1 MGTPLSVDMGGFVAF
16 PVTKNTSEI
25 KGLSRNMAAAIGMDS
40 DDCTHVMAVLA
51 EATELDSVKEA
62 NGEAELV
69 KEARVKELLED
80 VLFLHARRVKPHVV
94 PFLEEGDGSIVGL
107 DVVEASV
114 DQVSSHAT
122 VHAYLHIQ
130 APIVA

>member
-1 MGTPLSVDMGGFVAF
+1 
-16 PVTKNTSEI
+16 
-25 KGLSRNMAAAIGMDS
+25 MDS

-51 EATELDSVKEA
+51 EATESDSVKEA

-69 KEARVKELLED
+69 EEAPVKELLAD
-80 VLFLHARRVKPHVV
+80 VLFFHARRVKPHVV
-94 PFLEEGDGSIVGL
+94 PFLEEGDGSVVGQ

-114 DQVSSHAT
+114 EQVFSHAT

-130 APIVA
+130 APFVA